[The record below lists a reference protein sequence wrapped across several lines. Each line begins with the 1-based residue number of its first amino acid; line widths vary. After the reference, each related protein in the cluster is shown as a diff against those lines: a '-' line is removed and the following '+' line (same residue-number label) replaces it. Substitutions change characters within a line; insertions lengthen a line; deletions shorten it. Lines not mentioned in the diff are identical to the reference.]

1 MAAAIGMT
9 NGIVDERTGQ
19 TLFQP
24 ASFATRGQ
32 AAAMLVRV
40 YDRYTARVNW
50 LHGFYAFSSY
60 SQIAYTADMDAVS
73 VGWARMSW
81 DEPNGA
87 WLNSTSAGG
96 NDWVKPNDASAAT
109 SYFQGNGTPYNLN
122 VYADTA
128 KLTLSG
134 GGETSSLDQVLN
146 TEAGREQAVSALAAA
161 AADYAGITIDF
172 EGMKSADW
180 RAPFVAFLTRLRAA
194 LPADKALY
202 VCVPPDDWYKG
213 YDYRGIGEVCD
224 KVILMAHDYQWTSVP
239 DGYVGV
245 RAPDSPVTPF
255 SSIFRALSSI
265 TDAATGVQDRSKIA
279 LAISFGTAGF
289 QVDGN
294 GLLAS
299 QTIYHPAQ
307 ATIARRLAQPD
318 TVISYDGSDR
328 NPCAV
333 YTGDDGTVRYQLW
346 YEDARSVT
354 DKIELARMFG
364 VNGVS
369 LWRVGNIPS
378 YAEDA
383 ALYYDVWPAILAQ
396 RP

>member
-1 MAAAIGMT
+1 M
-9 NGIVDERTGQ
+9 
-19 TLFQP
+19 
-24 ASFATRGQ
+24 
-32 AAAMLVRV
+32 
-40 YDRYTARVNW
+40 
-50 LHGFYAFSSY
+50 
-60 SQIAYTADMDAVS
+60 
-73 VGWARMSW
+73 
-81 DEPNGA
+81 
-87 WLNSTSAGG
+87 
-96 NDWVKPNDASAAT
+96 
-109 SYFQGNGTPYNLN
+109 
-122 VYADTA
+122 
-128 KLTLSG
+128 
-134 GGETSSLDQVLN
+134 
-146 TEAGREQAVSALAAA
+146 
-161 AADYAGITIDF
+161 
-172 EGMKSADW
+172 
-180 RAPFVAFLTRLRAA
+180 
-194 LPADKALY
+194 
-202 VCVPPDDWYKG
+202 
-213 YDYRGIGEVCD
+213 
-224 KVILMAHDYQWTSVP
+224 
-239 DGYVGV
+239 
-245 RAPDSPVTPF
+245 TPF

-318 TVISYDGSDR
+318 TVITYDGSDR

>member
-1 MAAAIGMT
+1 MTENAGHITVAAAIGMT

-134 GGETSSLDQVLN
+134 G
-146 TEAGREQAVSALAAA
+146 ARP
-161 AADYAGITIDF
+161 
-172 EGMKSADW
+172 
-180 RAPFVAFLTRLRAA
+180 APWTR
-194 LPADKALY
+194 
-202 VCVPPDDWYKG
+202 
-213 YDYRGIGEVCD
+213 
-224 KVILMAHDYQWTSVP
+224 
-239 DGYVGV
+239 
-245 RAPDSPVTPF
+245 F
-255 SSIFRALSSI
+255 
-265 TDAATGVQDRSKIA
+265 
-279 LAISFGTAGF
+279 
-289 QVDGN
+289 
-294 GLLAS
+294 
-299 QTIYHPAQ
+299 
-307 ATIARRLAQPD
+307 
-318 TVISYDGSDR
+318 
-328 NPCAV
+328 
-333 YTGDDGTVRYQLW
+333 
-346 YEDARSVT
+346 
-354 DKIELARMFG
+354 
-364 VNGVS
+364 
-369 LWRVGNIPS
+369 
-378 YAEDA
+378 
-383 ALYYDVWPAILAQ
+383 
-396 RP
+396 